1 MSVVDRVIAALCAHD
16 VDAFVACYAAD
27 AVIEEGN
34 DGRVLARGHEA
45 MRARYGQLFADN
57 PKAHWHVVHRIE
69 AGEFVIQHER
79 MIGVTAMPAQHVC
92 VYRVRDDV
100 IHEERVLR

>member
-1 MSVVDRVIAALCAHD
+1 MSVVERVITALCAHD
-16 VDAFVACYAAD
+16 IDAFVACYAAD

-57 PKAHWHVVHRIE
+57 PKAHWHVLHRIE
-69 AGEFVIQHER
+69 AGEFVIQHEQLA
-79 MIGVTAMPAQHVC
+79 GVAAMPARHVC
-92 VYRVRDDV
+92 IYRLRDDL

>member
-1 MSVVDRVIAALCAHD
+1 MSVVDRVISALCAHD

-45 MRARYGQLFADN
+45 MRARYGRLFADN
-57 PKAHWHVVHRIE
+57 PNAHWHVLHRIE
-69 AGEFVIQHER
+69 AGEFVIQHEK
-79 MIGVTAMPAQHVC
+79 MDGVAAMPAQHVC
-92 VYRVRDDV
+92 VYRVRGDV
-100 IHEERVLR
+100 IQEERVLR